1 MPVVAIVGRPNV
13 GKSTLFNRLLGYRKA
28 ITHGEPGVTRD
39 LNYGDVEVDGLAF
52 TLVDTGGFEPE
63 AREEIP
69 LKVREQVRL
78 AIEEADLIICLMD
91 GRAGLTPMD
100 REIVGMLRGVKKP
113 VIYGVNKIDTPGHE
127 SLLADFFP
135 LGVEP
140 LIPISSE
147 HKQGLE
153 TLVEEIRKRLPPV
166 EAGGERKEE
175 IRIAIVGR
183 PNVGKSTLVNRILGF
198 ERVIV
203 SGEPGTTRDVL
214 DTLFEREGRT
224 YRIMDTAGIRRKSR
238 IASRVEGYSVM
249 AAIRVIDRCDVVILL
264 IDALEGVT
272 GQDARIG
279 GLIHARGKGCL
290 LVVNKWD
297 LVKNNS
303 NKREFEVRVK
313 EKLYFLD
320 YAPVLFISAL
330 TGEGVERVL
339 PLVDTIVRD
348 MGRRVPTSQLNRIV
362 RRISLPAS
370 RGKPLK
376 VYYITQ
382 IGTVPPTFVAF
393 VNHPEGV
400 KEAYERYIVNTLR
413 RELGLGRVPVRLF
426 IRKSE

>member
-1 MPVVAIVGRPNV
+1 MPLVAIVGRPNV

-39 LNYGDVEVDGLAF
+39 LIYGDVEVDGLTF

-69 LKVREQVRL
+69 LKVKEQVRL
-78 AIEEADLIICLMD
+78 AIEEADLIVCLMD

-100 REIVGMLRGVKKP
+100 REIVGMLREIKKP

-127 SLLADFFP
+127 PLLADFFS

-140 LIPISSE
+140 IVPVSSE
-147 HKQGLE
+147 HKRGLD
-153 TLVEEIRKRLPPV
+153 TLIEEIKRRLPPA
-166 EAGGERKEE
+166 EAGGEEKGET
-175 IRIAIVGR
+175 RIAIVGR

-203 SGEPGTTRDVL
+203 STEPGTTRDLL
-214 DTLFEREGRT
+214 DTPFERDGRA
-224 YRIMDTAGIRRKSR
+224 YRIMDTAGMRRKARISSR
-238 IASRVEGYSVM
+238 LEGYSVM
-249 AAIRVIDRCDVVILL
+249 AAIRGVERCHVAILL

-272 GQDARIG
+272 AQDARIG
-279 GLIHARGKGCL
+279 GLIHDRGRGCL
-290 LVVNKWD
+290 VVVNKWD
-297 LVKNNS
+297 LVKGGS
-303 NKREFEVRVK
+303 DRREFEGRVR
-313 EKLYFLD
+313 ERLYFLD

-330 TGEGVERVL
+330 TGEGVEEIL
-339 PLVDTIVRD
+339 PAVDAVARD
-348 MGRRVPTSQLNRIV
+348 MERRVPTPLLNRIV
-362 RRISLPAS
+362 KGMNLPTY

-382 IGTVPPTFVAF
+382 VGTGPPTFVAF

-400 KEAYERYIVNTLR
+400 KEAYRRYMVNTLR
-413 RELGLGRVPVRLF
+413 RELGLDRVPLRLLV
-426 IRKSE
+426 RKSK